1 MILDQRR
8 LELAGRAAYEA
19 YRIEVQGRS
28 VRGEP
33 LPTWS
38 AQEERIRVA
47 WRMAADAAVMVATGP
62 QEPLPSRWQP
72 VDKRFPAEPVGR
84 FTLGP
89 GPFLNTLDPVEVAAY
104 ERAHATVSV
113 VADDSDD
120 AELPGVGADGEAEG
134 DQRERPGEQPE
145 A

>member
-1 MILDQRR
+1 MILDGRK
-8 LELAGRAAYEA
+8 LDLAGRAAYEA

-38 AQEERIRVA
+38 EQEERIRVA

-72 VDKRFPAEPVGR
+72 LDVSGRVQVAPLDEPALLPQVG
-84 FTLGP
+84 
-89 GPFLNTLDPVEVAAY
+89 A
-104 ERAHATVSV
+104 ERAAEAHGRAPV
-113 VADDSDD
+113 VADDSDGD
-120 AELPGVGADGEAEG
+120 ELPAVGADGQAEG
-134 DQRERPGEQPE
+134 DQREHTGEQPQ